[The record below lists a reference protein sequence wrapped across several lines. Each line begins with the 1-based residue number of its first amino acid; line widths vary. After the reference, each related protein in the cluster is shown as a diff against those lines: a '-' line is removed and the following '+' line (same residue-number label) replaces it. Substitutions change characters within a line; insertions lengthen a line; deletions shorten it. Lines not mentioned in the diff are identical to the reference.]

1 MQKKLI
7 VLAVAGLVSSGAFA
21 ADNVTLYGS
30 FDAGL
35 RNLSNSNGAGQS
47 LTTMAS
53 NGTFNS
59 NRLGFTG
66 KEDLGNGLNAHFDLE
81 TGFNSGTGATDTNNV
96 GNFWNRTASLGL
108 GGSWGSLDLGNQYTA
123 IFHTVAAYD
132 PFHYKYVG
140 IIPMAGLDGARRNN
154 DIQYTGNFGAVTAR
168 VEHAV
173 GQVPGSTAAGA
184 TTEGG
189 LSYAA
194 GGLSLGT
201 AYGTQKDPTGQ
212 LTTKNW
218 TVGGAYKTGPFEV
231 AAGYDKKTADKLVG
245 NAGDTKNWW
254 LGGSYSMTQAAA
266 LVVGY
271 YDTKTTNVLAIDGQ
285 QKLSIVGA
293 TYALSKRTTFY
304 ADIDHKNLDG
314 SLVVGY
320 GGAQTQGNQTGVS
333 VGINHAF

>member
-35 RNLSNSNGAGQS
+35 RNLSNSTATGQS
-47 LTTMAS
+47 VTTMAS

-66 KEDLGNGLNAHFDLE
+66 KEDLGNGQNAHFTLE
-81 TGFNSGTGATDTNNV
+81 TGFNSGTGATDN

-123 IFHTVAAYD
+123 IFHTIAAYD

-140 IIPMAGLDGARRNN
+140 IDPLAGQGDGVGPRLNN
-154 DIQYTGNFGAVTAR
+154 DIQYTGSFGAVTAR

-184 TTEGG
+184 TTEAG

-194 GGLSLGT
+194 DGLSLG
-201 AYGTQKDPTGQ
+201 AGFGTKKDTMAVN
-212 LTTKNW
+212 TTKTW
-218 TVGGAYKTGPFEV
+218 TVGGAYKTGPFELTL
-231 AAGYDKKTADKLVG
+231 GYDNQKADLTSAEK
-245 NAGDTKNWW
+245 KNWW
-254 LGGSYSMTQAAA
+254 LGGSYAMTPAAA
-266 LVVGY
+266 LTVAY
-271 YDTKTTNVLAIDGQ
+271 FNIKTTSNVAPDGQ
-285 QKLSIVGA
+285 NKLFMFGG
-293 TYALSKRTTFY
+293 TYSMSKMTQLY
-304 ADIDHKNLDG
+304 ADIDHRNLGG
-314 SLVVGY
+314 SAMALYAG
-320 GGAQTQGNQTGVS
+320 QSTQTGVS